1 MLLRDARSAD
11 YSLAKKLQLE
21 DKNSLRD
28 FLVIDK
34 KSFVELL
41 EKICPN
47 IQRKREG
54 TNIREPLSH
63 EERLSL
69 THF

>member
-1 MLLRDARSAD
+1 MLLRDAGSAD

-21 DKNSLRD
+21 DKNSLRN
-28 FLVIDK
+28 FFGNG
-34 KSFVELL
+34 FVLEHL

-47 IQRKREG
+47 IRRKRKR

-69 THF
+69 THV

>member
-1 MLLRDARSAD
+1 MLLRDALSAD

-21 DKNSLRD
+21 DKNSLWN
-28 FLVIDK
+28 FLAMDK
-34 KSFVELL
+34 NVFVEHL
-41 EKICPN
+41 EKICLN
-47 IQRKREG
+47 SQRKRKG

>member
-21 DKNSLRD
+21 DNSLRN
-28 FLVIDK
+28 FLVMDK

-47 IQRKREG
+47 IQRKRKR

-63 EERLSL
+63 EEHLSL
-69 THF
+69 THFE